1 VNANQ
6 KSTINNANTGAGI
19 ALRSSS
25 NPYYVKFDRN
35 GNAPRMLLSHDRP
48 SGARFIL
55 TMHYGIKY
63 LRTLASPALKL
74 AQNNINMFAFGGYIG
89 DMRNIIFAKVNQPL
103 FFGTGPATITAITN
117 STKTQIPLTNV
128 FPAAPPAIAAATY
141 GGKKQKRST
150 RKYAT
155 KKSRKNNSTKR
166 KYATRKIKKHKLTKK
181 TKRNRTFI

>member
-1 VNANQ
+1 
-6 KSTINNANTGAGI
+6 
-19 ALRSSS
+19 
-25 NPYYVKFDRN
+25 
-35 GNAPRMLLSHDRP
+35 
-48 SGARFIL
+48 
-55 TMHYGIKY
+55 
-63 LRTLASPALKL
+63 
-74 AQNNINMFAFGGYIG
+74 
-89 DMRNIIFAKVNQPL
+89 
-103 FFGTGPATITAITN
+103 
-117 STKTQIPLTNV
+117 V